1 MRGVLLLAH
10 AGHYA
15 LWVLY
20 VLPVLI
26 VVLAIARNAIA
37 QRRERENGGG

>member
-1 MRGVLLLAH
+1 MLPLAH

-20 VLPVLI
+20 ALPVLVVAFAI
-26 VVLAIARNAIA
+26 VRNTIF
-37 QRRERENGGG
+37 QRRGRAGDDGKPG

>member
-1 MRGVLLLAH
+1 VLPLAH

-15 LWVLY
+15 LWILY

-26 VVLAIARNAIA
+26 VVGAILRSAIAV
-37 QRRERENGGG
+37 RREDRKDGRAG

>member
-1 MRGVLLLAH
+1 MLPLAH

-26 VVLAIARNAIA
+26 VVGAIVRNSIT
-37 QRRERENGGG
+37 QRRAEGKD

>member
-1 MRGVLLLAH
+1 VLPLAH
-10 AGHYA
+10 AGHYT

-26 VVLAIARNAIA
+26 VVGAILRSAIAV
-37 QRRERENGGG
+37 RREDRGEEPGGG

>member
-1 MRGVLLLAH
+1 VLPLAH

-26 VVLAIARNAIA
+26 VVGAILRSAIAV
-37 QRRERENGGG
+37 RREDPEDGKPG

>member
-1 MRGVLLLAH
+1 VPPLAH

-15 LWVLY
+15 VWVLY

-26 VVLAIARNAIA
+26 VVGAILRSAILT
-37 QRRERENGGG
+37 RREERNGGG

>member
-1 MRGVLLLAH
+1 MLPLAH

-26 VVLAIARNAIA
+26 VVGAILRSAIAV
-37 QRRERENGGG
+37 RREEREDGKPG

>member
-1 MRGVLLLAH
+1 VLPLAH

-15 LWVLY
+15 VWVLY

-26 VVLAIARNAIA
+26 VVGAIVRSAIAV
-37 QRRERENGGG
+37 RREDRENGEPG

>member
-1 MRGVLLLAH
+1 MLPLAH

-20 VLPVLI
+20 VLPVLVVVGAI
-26 VVLAIARNAIA
+26 VRSAVLT
-37 QRRERENGGG
+37 RREERDG

>member
-1 MRGVLLLAH
+1 MLPLAH

-15 LWVLY
+15 LWILY

-26 VVLAIARNAIA
+26 VLGAILRSAIAV
-37 QRRERENGGG
+37 RREDREDGEPG

>member
-1 MRGVLLLAH
+1 MLPLAH

-15 LWVLY
+15 VWILY

-26 VVLAIARNAIA
+26 VVVAIVRSMIV
-37 QRRERENGGG
+37 QRRGQRGDSVG

>member
-1 MRGVLLLAH
+1 MLPLAH

-15 LWVLY
+15 VWVLY

-26 VVLAIARNAIA
+26 VVGAILRTTILEK
-37 QRRERENGGG
+37 RKDRDHR

>member
-1 MRGVLLLAH
+1 MLPLAH

-15 LWVLY
+15 IWVLY

-26 VVLAIARNAIA
+26 VVGAIVRSAVAE
-37 QRRERENGGG
+37 RRDR